1 MTNVPIWQV
10 DAFTNKPFAGNPA
23 AVCVLDAPRDDAWM
37 QSVAAEMNLSE
48 TAFVRPLENGFELR
62 WFTPKVEVDLCG
74 HATLATAF
82 TLFQMGIVGAEKA
95 IEFQTRSGILTAVRQ
110 GKFLQLDF
118 PATPVEP
125 CVPPHGLLEALSVDA
140 IFVGKTKFDRFVVV
154 DSAEIVRSLRPDF
167 RKLASIAAR
176 GVIVTSVSDMPEV
189 DFISRFFAP
198 SHGIDEDPVTG
209 SAHCALAPYW
219 AQQLGKTQMVGFQA
233 SERGGLVNVEL
244 KGDRVI
250 LGGEAVLV
258 MKGELYGYANS

>member
-1 MTNVPIWQV
+1 MANVPIWQV
-10 DAFTNKPFAGNPA
+10 DAFTDKPFAGNPA
-23 AVCVLDAPRDDAWM
+23 AVCVLDTQRNDAWM
-37 QSVAAEMNLSE
+37 KSVAAEMNLSE
-48 TAFVRPLENGFELR
+48 TAFVRPLESGYELR

-82 TLFQMGIVGAEKA
+82 TLWEMGIVDAEKV

-110 GKFLQLDF
+110 GRFIQLDF
-118 PATPVEP
+118 PAVPVER
-125 CVPPHGLLEALSVDA
+125 CEPPNGLLEALSIDA

-154 DSAEIVRSLRPDF
+154 DSAEIVRSLKPDF
-167 RKLASIAAR
+167 RKLASIATR
-176 GVIVTSVSDMPEV
+176 GVIVTSASDMPGV

-219 AQQLGKTQMVGFQA
+219 AEQLGKTQMVGFQA
-233 SERGGLVNVEL
+233 SDRGGKVNVEL
-244 KGDRVI
+244 KDDRVI

-258 MKGELYGYANS
+258 MKGELYG